1 MLLPLRFCAFSAK
14 NNQVQ
19 RPNILSWTSALKTSV
34 ADVICDGKNI
44 VEAKN
49 LNNIFRVN
57 KNQNHVLK
65 DVSLQIEQGEFVSV
79 MGPSGSGKSTL
90 LYNISGMDR
99 MTGGSVVFNQQKLEA
114 FSEDELSQL
123 RLRKMGFIFQQIH
136 LLKNLTI
143 IDNIIASAYLAKE
156 KSRKEINR
164 KAMELMEKTGITE
177 LAQNDITQASGGQL
191 QRAAICRALINDPD
205 IIYGDEPTGA
215 LNSKS
220 ANEIMDILADINQ
233 SGTTILL
240 VTHDVKVASKTERVL
255 FMLDGEV
262 AGEYRLGKY
271 EKENSDDKGREEE
284 LSQWLLKM
292 GF

>member
-1 MLLPLRFCAFSAK
+1 M
-14 NNQVQ
+14 
-19 RPNILSWTSALKTSV
+19 
-34 ADVICDGKNI
+34 KNI
-44 VEAKN
+44 VEAKK
-49 LNNIFRVN
+49 LNKIFRVN

-65 DVSLQIEQGEFVSV
+65 DVSLQIERGEFVSV

-99 MTGGSVVFNQQKLEA
+99 MSGGSVVFNQQKLED
-114 FSEDELSQL
+114 FSEDELSRL
-123 RLRKMGFIFQQIH
+123 RLRKMGC
-136 LLKNLTI
+136 
-143 IDNIIASAYLAKE
+143 LAKE
-156 KSRKEINR
+156 RGRKEVVR
-164 KAMELMEKTGITE
+164 KAIELMEKTGIAE
-177 LAQNDITQASGGQL
+177 LAENDITQASGGQL
-191 QRAAICRALINDPD
+191 QRAAICRALINNPD

-220 ANEIMDILADINQ
+220 ANEIMDILADINH

-240 VTHDVKVASKTERVL
+240 VTHDVKVASKTERVI

-262 AGEYRLGKY
+262 TGEYQLGKY

>member
-1 MLLPLRFCAFSAK
+1 MK
-14 NNQVQ
+14 
-19 RPNILSWTSALKTSV
+19 NIL
-34 ADVICDGKNI
+34 
-44 VEAKN
+44 EAKN
-49 LNNIFRVN
+49 LNKIFRVN

-65 DVSLQIEQGEFVSV
+65 DVSLQIEQGEFISV

-114 FSEDELSQL
+114 FSEDELSRL

-156 KSRKEINR
+156 RSRKEINR

-240 VTHDVKVASKTERVL
+240 ATHDVKVASKTERVL
-255 FMLDGEV
+255 FMLDGEIT
-262 AGEYRLGKY
+262 GEYRLGKY
-271 EKENSDDKGREEE
+271 VKENSDDNGREEE
-284 LSQWLLKM
+284 LLQWLLKM

>member
-1 MLLPLRFCAFSAK
+1 MK
-14 NNQVQ
+14 
-19 RPNILSWTSALKTSV
+19 NIL
-34 ADVICDGKNI
+34 
-44 VEAKN
+44 EAKN
-49 LNNIFRVN
+49 VNKIFRVN

-65 DVSLQIEQGEFVSV
+65 DVSLQIEQGEFVAV

-114 FSEDELSQL
+114 LSEDKLSRL

-156 KSRKEINR
+156 RSRKEINR

-271 EKENSDDKGREEE
+271 EKGNSDDKGREEE

>member
-1 MLLPLRFCAFSAK
+1 MK
-14 NNQVQ
+14 
-19 RPNILSWTSALKTSV
+19 NIL
-34 ADVICDGKNI
+34 
-44 VEAKN
+44 EAKN
-49 LNNIFRVN
+49 LNKIFRVN

-65 DVSLQIEQGEFVSV
+65 DVSLQIEQGEFVAV

-99 MTGGSVVFNQQKLEA
+99 MTGGSVVFNGQKLEA
-114 FSEDELSQL
+114 LSEDELSRL

-143 IDNIIASAYLAKE
+143 RDNIIVSAYLAKE
-156 KSRKEINR
+156 RSRKEINR
-164 KAMELMEKTGITE
+164 KAMKLMEKTGITE
-177 LAQNDITQASGGQL
+177 LAENDITQASGGQL

-255 FMLDGEV
+255 FMLDGEID
-262 AGEYRLGKY
+262 GEYRPGKY
-271 EKENSDDKGREEE
+271 VKENSDDKGREEE
-284 LSQWLLKM
+284 LLQWLLKM

>member
-1 MLLPLRFCAFSAK
+1 M
-14 NNQVQ
+14 NT
-19 RPNILSWTSALKTSV
+19 IL
-34 ADVICDGKNI
+34 
-44 VEAKN
+44 EAKK
-49 LNNIFRVN
+49 LNKIFKVN
-57 KNQNHVLK
+57 KNQNHVLN
-65 DVSLQIEQGEFVSV
+65 DVSLEIEQGEFVSV

-114 FSEDELSQL
+114 FSEDELSRL

-143 IDNIIASAYLAKE
+143 GDNIIASAYLAKE
-156 KSRKEINR
+156 RSRKEINR
-164 KAMELMEKTGITE
+164 KAMELMEKTGIAE
-177 LAQNDITQASGGQL
+177 LSENDITQASGGEL

-205 IIYGDEPTGA
+205 IIYCDEPTGA

-240 VTHDVKVASKTERVL
+240 VTHDIKVALKTERVI
-255 FMLDGEV
+255 FMLDGEI

-271 EKENSDDKGREEE
+271 VKENGDYKGREEE
-284 LSQWLLKM
+284 LSQWLFKM

>member
-1 MLLPLRFCAFSAK
+1 
-14 NNQVQ
+14 
-19 RPNILSWTSALKTSV
+19 
-34 ADVICDGKNI
+34 
-44 VEAKN
+44 
-49 LNNIFRVN
+49 
-57 KNQNHVLK
+57 
-65 DVSLQIEQGEFVSV
+65 

-99 MTGGSVVFNQQKLEA
+99 MTGGSIVFNHQKLETL
-114 FSEDELSQL
+114 SEDELSRL

-136 LLKNLTI
+136 LLKNLSI
-143 IDNIIASAYLAKE
+143 KDNIIVSAYLAKE

-164 KAMELMEKTGITE
+164 KAMELMEKTGIAE
-177 LAQNDITQASGGQL
+177 LAENDITQASGGQL

-220 ANEIMDILADINQ
+220 ANEIMGLLASINR

-240 VTHDVKVASKTERVL
+240 ATHDVKVSSKTERVL
-255 FMLDGEV
+255 FLLDGEIT
-262 AGEYRLGKY
+262 GEYQLGKY
-271 EKENSDDKGREEE
+271 AGASRDDKRREEE
-284 LSQWLLKM
+284 LSKWLFSM

>member
-1 MLLPLRFCAFSAK
+1 M
-14 NNQVQ
+14 
-19 RPNILSWTSALKTSV
+19 
-34 ADVICDGKNI
+34 KNI

-49 LNNIFRVN
+49 LNKIFRVN

-99 MTGGSVVFNQQKLEA
+99 MTGGSVVFNEQKLEA
-114 FSEDELSQL
+114 FSEDELSRL

-156 KSRKEINR
+156 RSRKEINR

-271 EKENSDDKGREEE
+271 EKENGDDKEREEE
-284 LSQWLLKM
+284 LLQWLLKM

>member
-1 MLLPLRFCAFSAK
+1 MK
-14 NNQVQ
+14 
-19 RPNILSWTSALKTSV
+19 NIL
-34 ADVICDGKNI
+34 
-44 VEAKN
+44 EAKS
-49 LNNIFRVN
+49 LNKVFRVN

-65 DVSLQIEQGEFVSV
+65 DVSLQIKQGEFVAV

-99 MTGGSVVFNQQKLEA
+99 MTGGSVLFNQQKLEA
-114 FSEDELSQL
+114 LSEDELSRL

-156 KSRKEINR
+156 RSRKEINR
-164 KAMELMEKTGITE
+164 KAMELMEKTGIAE
-177 LAQNDITQASGGQL
+177 LAKNDITQASGGQL
-191 QRAAICRALINDPD
+191 QRAAICRALINEPD

-271 EKENSDDKGREEE
+271 VKEKSDDKGREEE

>member
-1 MLLPLRFCAFSAK
+1 MK
-14 NNQVQ
+14 
-19 RPNILSWTSALKTSV
+19 NIL
-34 ADVICDGKNI
+34 
-44 VEAKN
+44 EAKK
-49 LNNIFRVN
+49 LNKIFRVNKKVN

-65 DVSLQIEQGEFVSV
+65 DVSLQIEQGEFVAV

-99 MTGGSVVFNQQKLEA
+99 MTGGSVLFNQQKLEA
-114 FSEDELSQL
+114 LSEDELSRL

-143 IDNIIASAYLAKE
+143 KDNIIASAYLAKE
-156 KSRKEINR
+156 RSRKEINR

-177 LAQNDITQASGGQL
+177 LAENDITQASGGQL

-240 VTHDVKVASKTERVL
+240 VTHDVKIASKTERVL

-271 EKENSDDKGREEE
+271 VKENSDDKGREEE

>member
-1 MLLPLRFCAFSAK
+1 M
-14 NNQVQ
+14 N
-19 RPNILSWTSALKTSV
+19 NIL
-34 ADVICDGKNI
+34 
-44 VEAKN
+44 EAKK
-49 LNNIFRVN
+49 LNKIFKVN

-99 MTGGSVVFNQQKLEA
+99 MTGGSVVFNRQKMEDL
-114 FSEDELSQL
+114 SEDELSRL
-123 RLRKMGFIFQQIH
+123 RLRRMGFIFQQIH

-143 IDNIIASAYLAKE
+143 GDNIIVSAYLAKE
-156 KSRKEINR
+156 RSRKEIAR
-164 KAMELMEKTGITE
+164 KAMELMERTGITE
-177 LAQNDITQASGGQL
+177 LAENDITQASGGQL

-220 ANEIMDILADINQ
+220 ANEIMDILADINR
-233 SGTTILL
+233 SGTTVLL
-240 VTHDVKVASKTERVL
+240 VTHDVKVASKTERIL
-255 FMLDGEV
+255 FMLDGEIT
-262 AGEYRLGKY
+262 GEYRLGKY
-271 EKENSDDKGREEE
+271 VKGNSDDKEREEE
-284 LSQWLLKM
+284 LLQWLVKM